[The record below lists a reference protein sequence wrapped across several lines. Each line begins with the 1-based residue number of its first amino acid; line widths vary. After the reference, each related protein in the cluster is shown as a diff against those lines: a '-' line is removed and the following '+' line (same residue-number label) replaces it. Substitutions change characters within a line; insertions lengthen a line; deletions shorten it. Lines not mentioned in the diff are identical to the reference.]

1 MSNLDQLESQR
12 LQLEESVAKL
22 RKSLQHWRTWDAEY
36 EGLKEELQTS
46 GDAESEEDCARL
58 SEQLGGELVNKQEI
72 CELFAISKGHLRS
85 NNQVSGLIDRR
96 QDYVQQNINSI
107 SKQIRAAED
116 RLVQVIEEQDHGDEH
131 RTFEL
136 PLTEILEELDDE
148 GNVISTKVSQ
158 PEDSTAQILET
169 LRKAGLTDMETGTQT
184 TQSSSIGAD
193 SAKPA
198 ETASSVKGKQQAASD
213 DISSPEADLS
223 KGTKK
228 SVKFADDVHVQEFA
242 NPPKKS
248 TAKDS
253 AVAVPNP
260 SLISGSFDSNER
272 VIELDD
278 DDETIGMTPVNH
290 EDESPE
296 DARLRR
302 EMLQYSLNEVGSVVA
317 ELELEEDYSDDEDD
331 GDFDV
336 EEIASLNS
344 EMSEDEDDH
353 GRSLRKGVTPKYRQ
367 QMLELEE
374 KLMARMLENVGPEPD
389 EDNPDIDPE
398 ELRRLVIREDSE
410 MPSAKAKE
418 SSTKKGVRFAD
429 DLDISEAPSGEQN
442 AVPPATKKPAAV
454 ADTVSERHTPI
465 IEDILERKA
474 PTAGPATKD
483 EENPAKV
490 SRFKQNRKVGQSPV
504 PLPESQVSGQLEDKV
519 SVDVREENRPILSK
533 SVVERPAT
541 LAAAP
546 TPHADELDPEIQQRQ
561 LASEYYRMRNNM
573 VRQQGGFKVTEED
586 LERPL
591 LEERDGKVK
600 KVSRFKAARLR

>member
-1 MSNLDQLESQR
+1 MSLILCC
-12 LQLEESVAKL
+12 
-22 RKSLQHWRTWDAEY
+22 
-36 EGLKEELQTS
+36 
-46 GDAESEEDCARL
+46 EDL
-58 SEQLGGELVNKQEI
+58 
-72 CELFAISKGHLRS
+72 
-85 NNQVSGLIDRR
+85 
-96 QDYVQQNINSI
+96 
-107 SKQIRAAED
+107 
-116 RLVQVIEEQDHGDEH
+116 
-131 RTFEL
+131 
-136 PLTEILEELDDE
+136 LTRPTA
-148 GNVISTKVSQ
+148 TKVSQ

-169 LRKAGLTDMETGTQT
+169 LRKAGLTDMETGSQT
-184 TQSSSIGAD
+184 IKPSSTGAD

-198 ETASSVKGKQQAASD
+198 EAESATIAETASTVKGKQQAASD
-213 DISSPEADLS
+213 DSSGPEADLS

-228 SVKFADDVHVQEFA
+228 SVKFADDVDVQEFA
-242 NPPKKS
+242 TPPKES
-248 TAKDS
+248 TASDS
-253 AVAVPNP
+253 AAGVPNL

-278 DDETIGMTPVNH
+278 DDEIIGMTPVIP

-331 GDFDV
+331 EDFDI
-336 EEIASLNS
+336 EEVASINS

-367 QMLELEE
+367 QMLALEE

-389 EDNPDIDPE
+389 EDDPDIDPE

-410 MPSAKAKE
+410 MPSAKARD

-429 DLDISEAPSGEQN
+429 DLDISEAPSSEPN
-442 AVPPATKKPAAV
+442 AVSPATTKPAAV
-454 ADTVSERHTPI
+454 ADTVSERHAPI
-465 IEDILERKA
+465 IDDILERKV
-474 PTAGPATKD
+474 PTAGPATQD
-483 EENPAKV
+483 EKKPAKV
-490 SRFKQNRKVGQSPV
+490 SRFKQDRKVIQPPV
-504 PLPESQVSGQLEDKV
+504 AVPESQVLPSSSGQLGDK
-519 SVDVREENRPILSK
+519 SSADVKEENRPILSN

-546 TPHADELDPEIQQRQ
+546 TPDADELDPEIQQRQ

-591 LEERDGKVK
+591 MEERDGKVK

>member
-1 MSNLDQLESQR
+1 MSLILCC
-12 LQLEESVAKL
+12 
-22 RKSLQHWRTWDAEY
+22 
-36 EGLKEELQTS
+36 
-46 GDAESEEDCARL
+46 EDL
-58 SEQLGGELVNKQEI
+58 
-72 CELFAISKGHLRS
+72 
-85 NNQVSGLIDRR
+85 
-96 QDYVQQNINSI
+96 
-107 SKQIRAAED
+107 
-116 RLVQVIEEQDHGDEH
+116 
-131 RTFEL
+131 
-136 PLTEILEELDDE
+136 LTRPTA
-148 GNVISTKVSQ
+148 TKVSQ

-169 LRKAGLTDMETGTQT
+169 LRKAGLTDMGTGNQT
-184 TQSSSIGAD
+184 TKSSSTRANSTKPTEAESATIAD
-193 SAKPA
+193 TAASA
-198 ETASSVKGKQQAASD
+198 KGKQQAAND
-213 DISSPEADLS
+213 GPSSPEADLT

-228 SVKFADDVHVQEFA
+228 SVKFADDVDVQEFA
-242 NPPKKS
+242 TPPKES
-248 TAKDS
+248 TVKDI
-253 AVAVPNP
+253 AAGVPSP

-278 DDETIGMTPVNH
+278 DDEIVGMTPVIP

-302 EMLQYSLNEVGSVVA
+302 EMLQYSLNEIGSVVA

-331 GDFDV
+331 EDFDI
-336 EEIASLNS
+336 EEVASINS

-410 MPSAKAKE
+410 MPSAKAKD

-429 DLDISEAPSGEQN
+429 DLDVSEAPSSEPN
-442 AVPPATKKPAAV
+442 AVSPATTKPAAV
-454 ADTVSERHTPI
+454 ADTVSERHAPI

-474 PTAGPATKD
+474 PTAGPATQD
-483 EENPAKV
+483 EKKPAKV
-490 SRFKQNRKVGQSPV
+490 SRFKQDRKVVQSPV
-504 PLPESQVSGQLEDKV
+504 TIPESQVSSQLEDKV
-519 SVDVREENRPILSK
+519 GADIKEENRPILSN

-546 TPHADELDPEIQQRQ
+546 TPDADELDPEIQQRQ

-591 LEERDGKVK
+591 MEERDGKVK